1 LSFPLISTHIG
12 IRFAVDDEKIVMDET
27 FDLINEAANF
37 TSAGTS
43 QLSVKTSKGI
53 EQISVENLSQLDAD
67 FEHSDLG
74 RLYSEFPDN
83 FAKIQKVSFRDQH
96 FFNCYFSSNDQM
108 IILRFNELGIL
119 MSDDSSS
126 FKI

>member
-1 LSFPLISTHIG
+1 
-12 IRFAVDDEKIVMDET
+12 MDEA

-43 QLSVKTSKGI
+43 QLSVQTSKGI
-53 EQISVENLSQLDAD
+53 EQVSVENLSRLDAD

-83 FAKIQKVSFRDQH
+83 FAKIQKIGFRDKY
-96 FFNCYFSSNDQM
+96 FFNCYFSSNEEI
-108 IILRFNELGIL
+108 IILKFNEFGTL
-119 MSDDSSS
+119 MSDDSPGLK
-126 FKI
+126 F

>member
-1 LSFPLISTHIG
+1 
-12 IRFAVDDEKIVMDET
+12 MDET

-43 QLSVKTSKGI
+43 QLSVKTNKGI
-53 EQISVENLSQLDAD
+53 EQVSVENLSRLDAD

-83 FAKIQKVSFRDQH
+83 FAKIQKISFREQH
-96 FFNCYFSSNDQM
+96 FFNCYFSSNEEM
-108 IILRFNELGIL
+108 VLLKFNEFGIL
-119 MSDDSSS
+119 MSDDSSGLK
-126 FKI
+126 F